1 LSTESLPA
9 ELVALA
15 EATPGFMPIDE
26 GTALHRA
33 ALRYLGT
40 GVGVEIGT
48 YCGRSTVYL
57 GAAAKATGGTV
68 VTIDHHHGSEE
79 HQPGWEYHDASF
91 VDPHTGRLDT
101 SARLRHTLADADL
114 ETHAVAVLGSSAQ
127 VAAFWRTPLSFVFI
141 DGGHSSAAAQADF
154 TGWAMGVCW
163 RRVVHPRRVPRSRR
177 WWAATVRDLP
187 AGAGHGRVHR
197 GRCARL
203 AAGAGARGGSDRR
216 AADVTVLPAA
226 VRPQLRRR

>member
-1 LSTESLPA
+1 MNTESLPA

-26 GTALHRA
+26 GTALHQA

-101 SARLRHTLADADL
+101 SARLRQTLADADL
-114 ETHAVAVLGSSAQ
+114 EAHAVAVLGTSAQ

-141 DGGHSSAAAQADF
+141 DGGHSSTAAQADF
-154 TGWAMGVCW
+154 TGWAPWVSVGGALFIHDVFPDPADGG
-163 RRVVHPRRVPRSRR
+163 RPPYEVYQRALATGEFTEVGAHGSLRVLERV
-177 WWAATVRDLP
+177 AAQTGEPL
-187 AGAGHGRVHR
+187 
-197 GRCARL
+197 
-203 AAGAGARGGSDRR
+203 
-216 AADVTVLPAA
+216 T
-226 VRPQLRRR
+226 

>member
-1 LSTESLPA
+1 LNTESLPA

-26 GTALHRA
+26 GTALHQA

-57 GAAAKATGGTV
+57 AAAAKATGGTV

-114 ETHAVAVLGSSAQ
+114 EAHAVAVLGSSAQ

-154 TGWAMGVCW
+154 TGWAPWVSVGGALFIHDVFPDPADGG
-163 RRVVHPRRVPRSRR
+163 RPPYEVYQRALATGEFTEVGAHGSLRVLERV
-177 WWAATVRDLP
+177 AAQTGEPL
-187 AGAGHGRVHR
+187 
-197 GRCARL
+197 
-203 AAGAGARGGSDRR
+203 
-216 AADVTVLPAA
+216 T
-226 VRPQLRRR
+226 